1 MSVSG
6 NRRKVLCLTLEPA
19 FHMDYET
26 GHDQKE
32 MNEVYTMVDVVNK
45 TFELSDMDDK
55 FWNRVIFI
63 NIWKSSGLG
72 GPGCLW
78 IITDDKKEYV
88 ISFQTFPHLERH
100 LGELTPILKYKEKDF
115 SYEHPY
121 ESEGNGW
128 KYVKKEMLL
137 LRDDFYD
144 AFITVYNDVEKRK
157 LLGWKKDHMP
167 LLAGIALGLGE
178 EPDRFNE
185 LEATRLWEQE
195 AICREK
201 YEAER
206 KKQELTEEYFDWKAV
221 YPNNIRSNGEEG
233 IYALIFKDNESKTV
247 GYKFSIIYQREEIS
261 PLHRNSRIEAY
272 NLFEMRYDDVQG
284 PLAHSNAD
292 NENEFKQ
299 ALDYSNRFIYS
310 NTFSNCEVN
319 SYGEFVRSFS
329 TLEEAKAYAIAITNI
344 RNYVNKENIITDLDN
359 PARVCRNRLRKYG
372 AILEFGKVYEQI
384 IKIVCE
390 YEPVE
395 ENTAGGGWIFAEI
408 MNRTGMDKEILREMW
423 KYIPLVLSKE
433 AQESAYKIVAE
444 CKDFLKEA
452 DTKEN
457 D

>member
-1 MSVSG
+1 
-6 NRRKVLCLTLEPA
+6 
-19 FHMDYET
+19 
-26 GHDQKE
+26 
-32 MNEVYTMVDVVNK
+32 
-45 TFELSDMDDK
+45 
-55 FWNRVIFI
+55 
-63 NIWKSSGLG
+63 
-72 GPGCLW
+72 
-78 IITDDKKEYV
+78 
-88 ISFQTFPHLERH
+88 
-100 LGELTPILKYKEKDF
+100 
-115 SYEHPY
+115 
-121 ESEGNGW
+121 
-128 KYVKKEMLL
+128 
-137 LRDDFYD
+137 
-144 AFITVYNDVEKRK
+144 
-157 LLGWKKDHMP
+157 
-167 LLAGIALGLGE
+167 
-178 EPDRFNE
+178 
-185 LEATRLWEQE
+185 
-195 AICREK
+195 
-201 YEAER
+201 
-206 KKQELTEEYFDWKAV
+206 
-221 YPNNIRSNGEEG
+221 
-233 IYALIFKDNESKTV
+233 
-247 GYKFSIIYQREEIS
+247 
-261 PLHRNSRIEAY
+261 
-272 NLFEMRYDDVQG
+272 MRYDDVQG